1 MAINRLFH
9 YFLLTHLAVWTLIP
23 SITNQNLPLD
33 TIEALAWGSNLD
45 WGFNKHPPLSALAV
59 EIFYKIFGPQDWA
72 YYLLSQLF
80 VVTAFYF
87 VFKLSKEILNTE
99 KNAFLSV
106 LLLEGIFFYNFTTPE
121 FNVNVCMLPFWAMTG
136 YYAYKCLKDNLTKD
150 YIILGIV
157 AALGF
162 LSKYLFIYLLVGIK
176 IFYIFYIRKNNFK
189 INYIIPGVIFL
200 LILTPHLIWLTENN
214 YITIT
219 YGLKRTGEI
228 KSYLDHIILPLTFL
242 GKQIG
247 ILIPFFILLFIL
259 IKNIKTNFSFK
270 DQNLLY
276 LLSISIIPIFLMI
289 LTSAIMGAKIRTMW
303 MTPFYLYFGT
313 LMIYLFQN
321 NININKLK
329 LFNYIFAFLF
339 LLSPILYGY
348 ISISKENKRTDFKG
362 KELSNK
368 IQKIWENKFTQKI
381 NFVSGNEWLAGNL
394 SYHLKDRPVWKNP
407 KQSSKMKNCK
417 EKTKHIF
424 SKWLDETKYACKNE
438 GIIYIGDWHNN
449 YCPYKNAI
457 KLNNICM
464 FVKE

>member
-9 YFLLTHLAVWTLIP
+9 YFLLTHLVIWTLIP
-23 SITNQNLPLD
+23 SITNHNLPLD

-59 EIFYKIFGPQDWA
+59 EIFYKIFGPQDWV

-80 VVTAFYF
+80 VITAFYF

-99 KNAFLSV
+99 KHALLSV
-106 LLLEGIFFYNFTTPE
+106 LLLEGIYFYNFTTPE

-150 YIILGIV
+150 YIILGNV

-176 IFYIFYIRKNNFK
+176 IFYIFYIKKNNFK

-214 YITIT
+214 YITVT

-259 IKNIKTNFSFK
+259 IKNLKISLSFK

-276 LLSISIIPIFLMI
+276 LLSISIIPLLLII
-289 LTSAIMGAKIRTMW
+289 LTSVIMGAKIRTMW
-303 MTPFYLYFGT
+303 MTPFYLYIGVFF
-313 LMIYLFQN
+313 IYLYQN
-321 NININKLK
+321 NIDLNKLK
-329 LFNYIFAFLF
+329 NFNYVFIFLF
-339 LLSPILYGY
+339 LLSPFLYGY
-348 ISISKENKRTDFKG
+348 ISVFKTDKRTDYNG
-362 KELSNK
+362 KMIAQK
-368 IQKIWENKFTQKI
+368 IQNQWNKKNNTTI
-381 NFVSGNEWLAGNL
+381 NFVTGNEWIGGNL
-394 SYHLKDRPVWKNP
+394 SYHLKSRPTWTNKILSDD
-407 KQSSKMKNCK
+407 KICFDK
-417 EKTKHIF
+417 EYKATSFIKSQFCI
-424 SKWLDETKYACKNE
+424 A
-438 GIIYIGDWHNN
+438 NN
-449 YCPYKNAI
+449 Y
-457 KLNNICM
+457 
-464 FVKE
+464 KELSKY